1 VLGLAFAV
9 LGTGTAFR
17 ALGSRSMSR
26 DICGSPFLPLK
37 AYDNPFRLDAF
48 RSRMASAAFRESPMT
63 ASGGGPGSILLAAAS
78 RRLAG
83 TSWDVLV
90 LETRVSRNLW
100 EFVFRLTCTAL
111 VVGFIAMIGHGRPQ
125 DDRHALAVLVVAV
138 AVYFLS
144 FPPTFKTRASPMLP
158 LGRRRHFRAFFVK
171 AVGLYCLTLFVL
183 TLLRA
188 ALAAL
193 LAATPQAASASLQ
206 ALAGIPFKGILVVV
220 AIIPVFCWAYTALR
234 STIGFLAFMTVF
246 LGVTVNVA
254 AYAAER
260 VDALSYAAILLATAV
275 FWLPFLGIAWKRCFR
290 DDLLV

>member
-1 VLGLAFAV
+1 
-9 LGTGTAFR
+9 
-17 ALGSRSMSR
+17 
-26 DICGSPFLPLK
+26 
-37 AYDNPFRLDAF
+37 
-48 RSRMASAAFRESPMT
+48 
-63 ASGGGPGSILLAAAS
+63 
-78 RRLAG
+78 
-83 TSWDVLV
+83 
-90 LETRVSRNLW
+90 
-100 EFVFRLTCTAL
+100 
-111 VVGFIAMIGHGRPQ
+111 
-125 DDRHALAVLVVAV
+125 
-138 AVYFLS
+138 
-144 FPPTFKTRASPMLP
+144 
-158 LGRRRHFRAFFVK
+158 
-171 AVGLYCLTLFVL
+171 LYVL